1 MPKILTPEQVE
12 QYHRDGFVSPVRVM
26 SEEEAVELRRKL
38 EEFEAT
44 QGGSLQGTQRT
55 KACLRLP
62 FVYDIVSNANVLD
75 AIEDLTGPDILMYQ
89 NGAWIKEPELGT
101 YVSWHQDISYFG
113 MDPPDLVT
121 AWVALSPAD
130 MDSGCIQVLPG
141 SQKLG
146 MLPVE
151 YTEVNPTNM
160 LASGQRVVHDVDE
173 SQAVPMPL
181 RPGEMSLHHVCLIH
195 SSLPNHS
202 PDRRIGFSVA
212 CMAPHIRQTTKAK
225 ATAMLLRGE
234 DRYGNYV
241 LDEKP
246 ATAIDDPESIARHEK
261 AVSLYRTKVEECGNS
276 NAWRLG

>member
-1 MPKILTPEQVE
+1 MPKLLTQDQVD
-12 QYHRDGFVSPVRVM
+12 QYHRDGFASPVRVM
-26 SEEEAVELRRKL
+26 SEEAALELRRKL
-38 EEFEAT
+38 EDFEAS

-55 KACLRLP
+55 KVCLRLP
-62 FVYDIVSNANVLD
+62 FIYDIVSNPNVLD
-75 AIEDLTGPDILMYQ
+75 AIEDLVGPDILMYQ
-89 NGAWIKEPELGT
+89 NGAWIKEPEIGT

-113 MDPPDLVT
+113 MDPPDLVS
-121 AWVALSPAD
+121 AWVALSPANE
-130 MDSGCIQVLPG
+130 DSGCIQVLPG
-141 SQKLG
+141 THKLG

-160 LASGQRVVHDVDE
+160 LASGQRVVYDVDE
-173 SQAVPMPL
+173 SKAVTMPL

-202 PDRRIGFSVA
+202 ADRRIGFSVA
-212 CMAPHIRQTTKAK
+212 CMGPHIRQTTEAK

-234 DRYGNYV
+234 DRFGNYV

-246 ATAIDDPESIARHEK
+246 ATGIDDPESIARHEK
-261 AVSLYRTKVEECGNS
+261 AVSLYRAKAEECGNA